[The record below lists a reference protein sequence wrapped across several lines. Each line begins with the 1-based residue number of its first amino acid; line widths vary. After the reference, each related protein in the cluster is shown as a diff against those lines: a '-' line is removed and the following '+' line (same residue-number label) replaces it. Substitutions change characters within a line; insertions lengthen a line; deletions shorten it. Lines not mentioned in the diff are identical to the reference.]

1 MVSKGDDPRIT
12 FTVEDLMARDPVR
25 NICGNCDAFVF
36 VNDLPDG
43 GKAGECHGGLPTV
56 LMFHQMM
63 TGSALDPV
71 SRQPMIREVPLGA
84 WPPVKAAF
92 WCRAFQPNEELAAQL
107 EVELLE
113 RTKSAIPNP
122 SPAVDE
128 MLATAR
134 ANVAKLK
141 LQNDPVQG
149 SS

>member
-1 MVSKGDDPRIT
+1 
-12 FTVEDLMARDPVR
+12 MARDPVKDV
-25 NICGNCDAFVF
+25 CGNCDAFVF
-36 VNDLPDG
+36 TNDLPDG

-56 LMFHQMM
+56 LMFHKMM
-63 TGSALDPV
+63 NAGHSLDPV
-71 SRQPMIREVPLGA
+71 SRQPMIQELPLGC

-92 WCRAFQPNEELAAQL
+92 WCRAFSPNEELAAHR

-113 RTKSAIPNP
+113 RTKSASEKP
-122 SPAVDE
+122 SPSFDE

-134 ANVAKLK
+134 SNVAKLK